1 MKRFIYIAICVIA
14 LSSCNSKTKWEYKVV
29 KVAGQQAESLPDYA
43 PMVFNDQTPML
54 NKMGEDG

>member
-43 PMVFNDQTPML
+43 SLLLRQTPL
-54 NKMGEDG
+54 LE